1 MAQADVTE
9 APAKP
14 QKRWWKR
21 LLKELAVLLVLLLAL
36 VALVLIGINTAP
48 GKRFLADQIADYTTP
63 SGISVKIGRIEGSI
77 YDEAVLRNVEVHDL
91 EGAFVTSPEIA
102 LDWAPFAWLYNTLHI
117 DAVSA
122 ETLTLERLPV
132 TRPSEEDGPLLPG
145 FDIYVGA
152 LEVEQL
158 VIGEDVTGERQEGSL
173 RGSADIRSGI
183 AKVELQAALD
193 GGDRLALRLDS
204 EPEANRLDLGARMV
218 TPEGGVIAQMLG
230 LPDAA
235 ELTVTG
241 EGSWA
246 QWNGKAEATLGPVRL
261 ADLDLM
267 ARDGTYTIEG
277 TLRPARLVEGTLRE
291 LLAGTQN
298 VRVSGTFEERLANG
312 DVRLDGPSLEA
323 VLRGGI
329 DLANN
334 RFEDLAVAAELKRPS
349 ALLPTLGGQPVRLAA
364 TLDGPMDAVDFTYRL
379 RGPATQIDAY
389 RLVEWQA
396 DGRGTWG
403 PSPRR
408 VPLTM
413 TARAVTGAGALVD
426 DVLRDMRLEALLL
439 VAPGNIRADD
449 ARLSSRQL
457 NALIDMTLD
466 LGSGDLDLAVDGE
479 LRAFELEGLG
489 RFDVDADLGVRR
501 TRAGTNITG
510 PIEIRT
516 TRLDNSFFAGLTGGN
531 PTINADLALGPDGIA
546 RFENLRLVSPEL
558 TLSGSGLRRRDGTFF
573 IEASG
578 EQATYGP
585 VDVTIDGDISRPEV
599 SLLLE
604 SPQPAL
610 GLSDVSVNL
619 LPSEEG
625 FDFEADGGSR
635 FGPFTANGAILLPPE
650 GTAIIDIDAL
660 NLAGSTGQGR
670 LAIVPGGFDGQLRL
684 AGGEIGGVL
693 TFDVVND
700 DAQRIAMDL
709 TLDGADFPGP
719 PAMRFAS
726 GDIDAVMILREGE
739 LSLQGGLVAERASIA
754 GVDLRRLEATGRL
767 VNGRGTASV
776 TMRGTRTSGFNFAGQ
791 AEIAPDRI
799 VLSGEGELQRDP
811 LALSGAEFRLVDGA
825 WRLDG
830 ASLRYGDGTARFSG
844 ALGADPRIDATLDKL
859 PLKLLDLIDPTIELA
874 GTASGSLD
882 LSLGAARRGNFDL
895 EVLGLS
901 RSGLVLTSRPI
912 DVAIKGQLEPQE
924 LGVRAVFRSDGDRV
938 GRAQARFAPIGGGN
952 LVSALRRAPMVAQL
966 RYSGA
971 SDALWRLSGFELFD
985 LSGPMEAAIDMR
997 GSLNAPRIAGAV
1009 RLNGARL
1016 ESPVTG
1022 MVVRNVEAEG
1032 RFDGSRLSISRFSG
1046 STRGDGRISG
1056 SGAVT
1061 VGGEA
1066 GLAFDM
1072 GFEAQNAWLLERD
1085 DLAAQVSG
1093 NIRVASRAV
1102 ADGGTISGNLRLEQG
1117 SYTLGTAG
1125 TVAAIPSID
1134 VIERGG
1140 DEDEV
1145 IARAQLAPWRLD
1157 MAVAGEPLLV
1167 RGLGIDSRWRTDL
1180 DIGGTVLSPE
1190 ARGTASLIR
1199 GDYRFAGTQFELTEG
1214 EIRFVGNSPPNPRLD
1229 IQAESEVQGLTA
1241 TVSVTG
1247 SGLAP
1252 QIEFASVPALPQDE
1266 LLSRLLFGTSVTNL
1280 SAAEVVQLGAAV
1292 ASLRGGGGGFNPINS
1307 VRDALGLD
1315 RLRIMPAD
1323 VATGQKTSVAAGKY
1337 VTKKLFVEV
1346 ITDGQGYTATRAE
1359 YQIFGWLSLLATVS
1373 SIGRES
1379 VGVQISRDY

>member
-1 MAQADVTE
+1 MAEADVNET
-9 APAKP
+9 PAKRKKP
-14 QKRWWKR
+14 WWKR
-21 LLKELAVLLVLLLAL
+21 LLKELAVLLVLLLGL

-48 GKRFLADQIADYTTP
+48 GKRFLADQIASYTTP

-91 EGAFVTSPEIA
+91 EGAFVTSPEIE

-117 DAVSA
+117 DAVRA
-122 ETLTLERLPV
+122 EILTLERLPV
-132 TRPSEEDGPLLPG
+132 TRPSEEEGPLLPG
-145 FDIYVGA
+145 FDIYIGA
-152 LEVEQL
+152 LEIEQL
-158 VIGEDVTGERQEGSL
+158 VIGEAVTGERQAGSL

-183 AKVELQAALD
+183 AKVDLQAALD

-204 EPEANRLDLGARMV
+204 EPEADRLDLGARVV
-218 TPEGGVIAQMLG
+218 TPEGGVIAKMLG

-241 EGSWA
+241 DGSWQ
-246 QWNGKAEATLGPVRL
+246 QWDGEAKATLGEVQL
-261 ADLDLM
+261 ADLDLA
-267 ARDGTYTIEG
+267 ARAGNYTIEG
-277 TLRPARLVEGTLRE
+277 TLRPARLVEGTMRE

-298 VRVSGTFEERLANG
+298 VRVSGTFEERVANG
-312 DVRLDGPSLEA
+312 EARLDGPSLEA

-329 DLANN
+329 DLAGN
-334 RFEDLAVAAELKRPS
+334 RFDDLAVAAELKRPA
-349 ALLPTLGGQPVRLAA
+349 ALLPTMGGQVVRLAA
-364 TLDGPMDAVDFTYRL
+364 TLDGPMDGFEFTYRL
-379 RGPATQIDAY
+379 RGGATQIDNY
-389 RLVEWQA
+389 RLIDWQA
-396 DGRGTWG
+396 DGRGRWG

-413 TARAVTGAGALVD
+413 TARAVTGGGALVD
-426 DVLRDMRLEALLL
+426 DVLRDVRLEALLF
-439 VAPGNIRADD
+439 VAPDNIRADD
-449 ARLSSRQL
+449 ARLRSRQL
-457 NALIDMTLD
+457 NALIDMSLD
-466 LGSGDLDLAVDGE
+466 LSSGDLDIAIDGQ

-489 RFDVDADLGVRR
+489 QFDVDADFSVRR
-501 TRAGTNITG
+501 AGRGTNVTG

-516 TRLDNSFFAGLTGGN
+516 TRLDNSFFAGLTGGL
-531 PTINADLALGPDGIA
+531 PTINADLAYGPDGIA
-546 RFENLRLVSPEL
+546 RFENLRVTSPDL
-558 TLSGSGLRRRDGTFF
+558 NLRGSGLRRRDGTFF

-599 SLLLE
+599 SLMLE

-610 GLSDVSVNL
+610 GLSNVSVTL
-619 LPSEEG
+619 LPTEEG
-625 FDFEADGGSR
+625 FNFDADGGSR
-635 FGPFTANGAILLPPE
+635 FGPFTANGAILLPPA
-650 GTAIIDIDAL
+650 GTAIINIDAL
-660 NLAGSTGQGR
+660 TIAGSTGQGR
-670 LAIVPGGFDGQLRL
+670 LAIVPGGFDGQMRL

-693 TFDVVND
+693 TFDVVNE

-719 PAMRFAS
+719 PEMRFAS
-726 GDIDAVMILREGE
+726 GNIDAVMILREGE
-739 LSLQGGLVAERASIA
+739 ISVQGGLVAERASIS
-754 GVDLRRLEATGRL
+754 GIDLRRLEATGRL
-767 VNGRGTASV
+767 VNGRGSASV
-776 TMRGTRTSGFNFAGQ
+776 TMRGTRASGFNFSGR
-791 AEIAPDRI
+791 AEIAPERI
-799 VLSGEGELQRDP
+799 VLSGEGMLQREA
-811 LALSGAEFRLVDGA
+811 LALSGAEFLLVDGE

-830 ASLRYGDGTARFSG
+830 ANLRYGDGSARFSG
-844 ALGADPRIDATLDKL
+844 ALGSNPRVNATLDKF
-859 PLKLLDLIDPTIELA
+859 PLKLLDLIDPTIELS
-874 GTASGSLD
+874 GTASGRLE
-882 LSLGAARRGNFDL
+882 LALGDTRRGRFDL
-895 EVLGLS
+895 EILGLS

-912 DVAIKGQLEPQE
+912 DVAIKGELDPRE
-924 LGVRAVFRSDGDRV
+924 LGVRAVFRSDGERV
-938 GRAQARFAPIGGGN
+938 GRAQARFAPIGGGD
-952 LVSALRRAPMVAQL
+952 LLDALRRAPMVAQV
-966 RYSGA
+966 RYAGA

-997 GSLNAPRIAGAV
+997 GSLEAPRIAGAV
-1009 RLNGARL
+1009 RLNDARL

-1022 MVVRNVEAEG
+1022 MVVRNVQAEG
-1032 RFDGSRLSISRFSG
+1032 RFDGSRLSISSFSG
-1046 STRGDGRISG
+1046 ATRDNGRISG
-1056 SGAVT
+1056 SGAVI

-1072 GFEAQNAWLLERD
+1072 NFETQDAWLLERD

-1093 NIRVASRAV
+1093 PIRVRSAAV
-1102 ADGGTISGNLRLEQG
+1102 ADGGTISGDLTLVQG

-1125 TVAAIPSID
+1125 SVAAIPSID

-1140 DEDEV
+1140 DEDE
-1145 IARAQLAPWRLD
+1145 IITRAQLAPWRLD

-1180 DIGGTVLSPE
+1180 DVGGTVLSP
-1190 ARGTASLIR
+1190 AVRGTASLIR
-1199 GDYRFAGTQFELTEG
+1199 GDYRFAGTQFDLTEG
-1214 EIRFVGNSPPNPRLD
+1214 EIRFVGSSPPNPRLD
-1229 IQAESEVQGLTA
+1229 IKAVSEVQGLTA

-1247 SGLAP
+1247 TGLAP
-1252 QIEFASVPALPQDE
+1252 QIAFSSVPALPQDE

-1292 ASLRGGGGGFNPINS
+1292 ASLQGGGGGFNPINS